1 MPFFLT
7 AFKIFFLLLLKIIQE
22 IMDRK
27 INKKNKQN
35 PQFRKEEIK
44 LFLFAGD
51 IILGTK
57 NLREFTKNK
66 IVRTNKF
73 SKSAE

>member
-1 MPFFLT
+1 
-7 AFKIFFLLLLKIIQE
+7 
-22 IMDRK
+22 MDRK

-66 IVRTNKF
+66 IVRTINSVKVQNK
-73 SKSAE
+73 KSTFKNQLQFYKLTTLQK